1 MGLGNKYDNGNKGSN
16 YNWQKRV
23 IQILNRCCSF
33 IPSGAVPAPFTVLGE
48 RYGVC
53 DSTQIYTVS
62 GDHANTTSYTWDVP
76 PGVTIVG
83 DPNIDTVELTFDPSF
98 VSSVIRV
105 WATNAFGDSDI
116 YYLFV
121 TALPGAITQIT
132 GPTEVSDS
140 QSGIEYDCSISFG
153 ATAYIWTVPSGA
165 TIIAGQ
171 STTSI
176 IVDWGSVSGEVGVA
190 AKNDCGERLPF
201 KINVNII

>member
-33 IPSGAVPAPFTVLGE
+33 NPSGAVPLPFTVLGE

-53 DSTQIYTVS
+53 DSTQTYTIS

-83 DPNIDTVELTFDPSF
+83 DPNIDTVELTFDGGFISG
-98 VSSVIRV
+98 VVKV
-105 WATNAFGDSDI
+105 WATNEFGDSDI
-116 YYLFV
+116 YYLFI
-121 TALPGAITQIT
+121 TAVPQEITEIL
-132 GPTEVSDS
+132 GPVEVSDS
-140 QSGIEYDCSISFG
+140 ESGIEYTCSFSFG
-153 ATAYIWTVPSGA
+153 ATSYNWSIPGDA

-171 STTSI
+171 TTQSI
-176 IVDWGSVSGEVGVA
+176 IVDWGSTSGQVSVEVENA
-190 AKNDCGERLPF
+190 CGKRSLF
-201 KINVNII
+201 SIDVNII